1 MNRFS
6 ESSSELG
13 NFVYFNE
20 YEEERFEE
28 FVGVVLKKLNAEEI
42 KREQGPYSIL
52 VTIEYAGHRLV
63 LTSGSFEG
71 CYISIDKSEAW
82 LAKKIIELF

>member
-1 MNRFS
+1 M
-6 ESSSELG
+6 
-13 NFVYFNE
+13 
-20 YEEERFEE
+20 
-28 FVGVVLKKLNAEEI
+28 
-42 KREQGPYSIL
+42 REQGPYSIL
-52 VTIEYAGHRLV
+52 VAIEYAGHRLV

>member
-6 ESSSELG
+6 ESSSEFSH
-13 NFVYFNE
+13 FVFFHE

-28 FVGVVLKKLNAEEI
+28 FVGVVLKALNAEEV

-52 VTIEYAGHRLV
+52 ITAEYAGHRLV

-71 CYISIDKSEAW
+71 CFISIDKNEAW
-82 LAKKIIELF
+82 LAKKIIEAF